1 MEVRELGE
9 FGLIARIEAAI
20 ARAGGGGRGRSG
32 RSFSWIVGPGDDAAV
47 LRPHPGHDLV
57 VSTDAFVEGVHFR
70 FDHESARTAGRRA
83 MAAALSDLAAMG
95 ARPRGFT
102 LSMSLPPATSVSRV
116 MQLVRGLLAT
126 ATPLDCPLVGGNLT
140 RSHGLEL
147 HLTVLGEARSGRL
160 LRRSGAQPGDRLFVS
175 GPLGRSAL
183 ERRRGRVRHVPE
195 PRIRLGQALA
205 RRQDVSACID
215 LSDGLVSD
223 LGHLCEASGVGARV
237 DLDAVPRPPRFEV
250 ACRRLRCSAEALLL
264 GGGEDYELLFAV
276 RGSARGLR
284 RLGDRPLAEVGVF
297 TRSGLVFEGAGGRAL
312 PPAGW
317 RHF

>member
-1 MEVRELGE
+1 MKVGELGE

-20 ARAGGGGRGRSG
+20 VRAGGAGRGRG
-32 RSFSWIVGPGDDAAV
+32 AGPFSLIVGPGDDAAV
-47 LRPHPGHDLV
+47 LRPRPGHDLV

-70 FDHESARTAGRRA
+70 FDQESARTAGRRA

-95 ARPRGFT
+95 ARPLGST
-102 LSMSLPPATSVSRV
+102 LSLSLPPATSVSRV

-126 ATPLDCPLVGGNLT
+126 AIPLGCPLVGGNLT
-140 RSHGLEL
+140 RSRSLEL
-147 HLTVLGEARSGRL
+147 HLTVLGETRPGRL
-160 LRRSGAQPGDRLFVS
+160 LRRSGARPGDRLFVS

-205 RRQDVSACID
+205 RRRDISACID

-223 LGHLCEASGVGARV
+223 LGQLCAASGVGARV
-237 DLDAVPRPPRFEV
+237 DLDAVPRPPRFEA

-276 RGSARGLR
+276 RGSARGLL
-284 RLGDRPLAEVGVF
+284 RLGDRPVQEIGLL
-297 TRSGLVFEGAGGRAL
+297 TRSGLVFEGAGGRPL
-312 PPAGW
+312 PRAGW